1 VNVQCVSNMTTA
13 VDAGTIENVTYT
25 ALLRDLARECGVSTA
40 YRGWDRGEHE
50 VSEDTLRRILAAR
63 GISASDEAEV
73 RQAMADVD
81 ELPWRRML
89 PPVVVTVEG
98 DGDVTI
104 AVHVPHGDPV
114 DVHLETEFGERR
126 SLDQLQVWVE
136 PREIDGSLVGRATF
150 EIPADLPLGWHTVV
164 AVSAADGRDPRT
176 ASCVVVTTPRRL
188 SPNDALLGRGGSG
201 AGGNYPKSGSGAG
214 RNDPETASG
223 AGRNDPE
230 TGSGAGRNDPK
241 SASGAGR
248 NDAGFTQR
256 LGSMTQLYSLRSD
269 RSWGVGDYGDLADLA
284 SITGRYHDFDYVL
297 VNPLHAQRP
306 VPPVEA
312 SPYLP
317 TTRRFFDPMYIRIE
331 DIPETAY
338 LPKDQYAKV
347 REAARSFARA
357 NKRTGRIDRDP
368 SFRAKLKSAKRIF
381 AVPRSAARQ
390 AEFDAFCER
399 EGSGLDDF
407 ALWCALAEKYG
418 PEHAVWT
425 DKAAHPGTSFSS
437 EFRTTAA
444 EKILFHKWLQWIC
457 DQQLARAQRTAT
469 AAGMDIGI
477 MHDLAVGVHRQGA
490 DAWTLGSALTT
501 GVTVGA
507 PPDNF
512 NQQGQNWNQPPWN
525 PDELEERA
533 YGPYRDMLRTVLRH
547 AGGIRVDHILG
558 LFRLWWIPEESS
570 SAADGAYVEYDHE
583 ALIGILVLEAE
594 RAGAVVVGEDLGV
607 FEPRVQEYLGSRGLF
622 GTSILWFEN
631 DGEAPIPPEEYREL
645 CLTTVTTHD
654 LPPTVGYLRGE
665 HIALRSRL
673 GLLERELDAEIEQDA
688 AGREAVL
695 DLARTRGLLA
705 TDASEKETVEAL
717 YRLIR
722 RSPSTLLGIALV
734 DLVGENRI
742 QNQPGTDETQYRN
755 WRIPLA
761 DHRGKAVWVDDLVD
775 HPRLVSLVQALRE

>member
-1 VNVQCVSNMTTA
+1 MTTA

-201 AGGNYPKSGSGAG
+201 AGRNDPKSGSGAG

-230 TGSGAGRNDPK
+230 TASGAGRNDPET
-241 SASGAGR
+241 ASGAGR

-775 HPRLVSLVQALRE
+775 HPRLASLVQALRE

>member
-1 VNVQCVSNMTTA
+1 MCAVRSDMTTA
-13 VDAGTIENVTYT
+13 VDAGTIGSVTYT

-40 YRGWDRGEHE
+40 YRGWDRREHE

-73 RQAMADVD
+73 RQAMADL
-81 ELPWRRML
+81 EQLPWRRML

-98 DGDVTI
+98 DGDATI

-126 SLDQLQVWVE
+126 SLVQRQVWVE

-164 AVSAADGRDPRT
+164 AVSSPDGREQRT
-176 ASCVVVTTPRRL
+176 ASGVVVTTPQRL
-188 SPNDALLGRGGSG
+188 SPNDALLGR
-201 AGGNYPKSGSGAG
+201 SGSGAG
-214 RNDPETASG
+214 RNDPEGGSG

-230 TGSGAGRNDPK
+230 GG
-241 SASGAGR
+241 SGAGR
-248 NDAGFTQR
+248 NDAGFRQR

-284 SITGRYHDFDYVL
+284 SITGRHHDFDYVL

-338 LPKDQYAKV
+338 LPRDQYAKV

-399 EGSGLDDF
+399 EGGGLDDF

-418 PEHAVWT
+418 PEHAVWA
-425 DKAAHPGTSFSS
+425 DKASHPGTSFAS

-457 DQQLARAQRTAT
+457 DEQLARAQRTAT

-607 FEPRVQEYLGSRGLF
+607 FEPRVQEYLGRRGLF

-631 DGEAPIPPEEYREL
+631 DGDAPIPPEDYREL

-673 GLLERELDAEIEQDA
+673 GLLERDLEAEIEQDA

-705 TDASEKETVEAL
+705 ADASEKETVEAL
-717 YRLIR
+717 YRLLQ

-742 QNQPGTDETQYRN
+742 QNQPGTDETQYKN

-761 DHRGKAVWVDDLVD
+761 DHKGKAVWVDDLVD
-775 HPRLVSLVQALRE
+775 HPRLVSLVRALRE